1 MNYPAFLKKID
12 QLAAG
17 CDAGSLRQFIH
28 EIARTVPESD
38 RQRFLDQ
45 LKHFSDDPDEAIKDE
60 SAPGYEEL
68 SGQIDRIIEV
78 LNEINDG
85 DRGLD
90 SDYNEEWDDW
100 NDYSRDEFL
109 FSDPSGVL
117 DDIGLAVSL
126 LHAALDREEYEKG
139 AELAQILSE
148 LTVPVSGEYDDTMD
162 LRNLVNYDLLDIDMS
177 QTVREAVYLAYMG
190 TREPECAGAM
200 LSIIYNFSDYSVR
213 LEDILQMGQE
223 EIDLDALL
231 PSWIEELAAS
241 PDTKTDSLLTEA
253 LDMLQ
258 DKEAIL
264 DYASRYAESH
274 PVIYQNILQKGLKDT
289 SPEEMLKIGLQGM
302 ENVPVP
308 HKTRSDISLLT
319 AGYALKTQNIQSA
332 ENCWLEAFRS
342 SPTVVNYLR
351 LRLQSQCWEKYAQTA
366 REIYMSYKGFKNQW
380 DNRPLAVLMFFDAQF
395 EEMKDKFMKPGN
407 GLGWSSTFMKEGIS
421 LMLMLLNTGSADR
434 PGMAAMRD
442 KAFGACS
449 FSVKEY
455 CQGTDLI
462 SSASDKVF
470 FQECFDKWKSTI
482 VLPDNTCELW
492 MKRIEQWTELRVSA
506 IMGASRRNYYAEC
519 AAFIAA
525 AGEVQDDM
533 KHGSKNLLMQRYKA
547 SYSRRRAFHDELRRY
562 GMK

>member
-1 MNYPAFLKKID
+1 MNYPTFLKKID
-12 QLAAG
+12 KIAAG
-17 CDAGSLRQFIH
+17 CDAGSLRLFIH

-45 LKHFSDDPDEAIKDE
+45 LKHYNDDSCETLTEESGPDHED
-60 SAPGYEEL
+60 L
-68 SGQIDRIIEV
+68 SNQINRMIEV

-100 NDYSRDEFL
+100 NDYSSDEFL

-117 DDIGLAVSL
+117 DDLALAVSL
-126 LHAALDREEYEKG
+126 LHDAFDREEYEKG
-139 AELAQILSE
+139 ADLAQILSE
-148 LTVPVSGEYDDTMD
+148 LTVAVSGEYDDTMN

-200 LSIIYNFSDYSVR
+200 LSIIYNFRDYSVR

-223 EIDLDALL
+223 KIDLDALL

-258 DKEAIL
+258 DKQAIL

-289 SPEEMLKIGLQGM
+289 SPEEMLQIGLQGM
-302 ENVPVP
+302 RSVPVT
-308 HKTRSDISLLT
+308 HKTRNDISLLT
-319 AGYALKTQNIQSA
+319 AGYALKTKNIHTA

-351 LRLQSQCWEKYAQTA
+351 LRLQSQSWEKYAQTA
-366 REIYMSYKGFKNQW
+366 RAIYMSYKGFQNQW
-380 DNRPLAVLMFFDAQF
+380 DNRSLAVIMFFDARF
-395 EEMKDKFMKPGN
+395 EEMMEKFMKPGN
-407 GLGWSSTFMKEGIS
+407 GIGWSSTFMKEGIS

-434 PGMAAMRD
+434 PGMAAMRE
-442 KAFGACS
+442 KAFVTCS
-449 FSVKEY
+449 FSANEY
-455 CQGTDLI
+455 CLGTDLI
-462 SSASDKVF
+462 SGASDRAF
-470 FQECFDKWKSTI
+470 FQECFEKWKSQI
-482 VLPDNTCELW
+482 ILPDNTYELW
-492 MKRIEQWTELRVSA
+492 MKRIEQWTEVRVSA
-506 IMGASRRNYYAEC
+506 IMSANRRNYYGEC

-525 AGEVQDDM
+525 AGEVQDDR
-533 KHGSKNLLMQRYKA
+533 KQGSKNLLMQQYKA
-547 SYSRRRAFHDELRRY
+547 GYSRRRAFHDELRRY